1 MKNVEQ
7 PSDHGEQVDVSSAT
21 EAVKHSATEQYSASV
36 EHGAAQPE
44 DLAITEG
51 QLMQRLAE
59 RVCRHPSL
67 KEFLII
73 APLLGAPQAQAGGLW
88 EDLGGIVRGVV
99 VDTVSRETRQTTSE
113 VKYDVYDKVYEQCD
127 KLSDDTMRRMC
138 DEIMRRSADRVLR
151 SVTSRY

>member
-36 EHGAAQPE
+36 EHTVQPE
-44 DLAITEG
+44 DLATAGG
-51 QLMQRLAE
+51 QLMQRLVE
-59 RVCRHPSL
+59 QVHQHPSL
-67 KEFLII
+67 KKFLVIV
-73 APLLGAPQAQAGGLW
+73 PLLAAPQAQAGGLW

-113 VKYDVYDKVYEQCD
+113 VEYGVYDKVYKQCD
-127 KLSDDTMRRMC
+127 KLSDDTARRMC
-138 DEIMRRSADRVLR
+138 DKIMRRSTDRVLR